1 MASALVAGR
10 FTDAMGRS
18 IPLGAAIV
26 ILTAPGLDASLPEAV
41 LGAALGPQLLA
52 ACDAVAGETGPAGG
66 ERAAWVRTQ
75 LVGPLLDRLARAGYP
90 ATATD
95 ALVAWVADTLP
106 SDGTPPERW
115 LDRTV
120 TAPLLAGLPAAP
132 GPVTLDA
139 GPDGPVLRPAAG

>member
-1 MASALVAGR
+1 MRRSP
-10 FTDAMGRS
+10 DAVR
-18 IPLGAAIV
+18 
-26 ILTAPGLDASLPEAV
+26 D
-41 LGAALGPQLLA
+41 AALGSQLLA